1 MIKMKAK
8 IIEYKETTLE
18 PYLFDYSCELH
29 IYESVGKRKAEYEK
43 YSQWE
48 KHIKEKYQNQLQS
61 NDFYHF
67 LRRKYRIKKNKY
79 EMTKALLVPIEVAI
93 IAVFAQNENMIGCIS
108 IGTIIAIII
117 AFVIV
122 FMVSGEMTSCKNEI
136 NFLNDIIE
144 IINKTQEGERK

>member
-8 IIEYKETTLE
+8 RIEYKETTLE

-61 NDFYHF
+61 DDFYYF

-79 EMTKALLVPIEVAI
+79 EMTKALLVPIEVAL
-93 IAVFAQNENMIGCIS
+93 IAVFAQNEVMIGYIS
-108 IGTIIAIII
+108 SGTICAIII

-122 FMVSGEMTSCKNEI
+122 FIASGEMTSCNNEI

-144 IINKTQEGERK
+144 IINKTQ